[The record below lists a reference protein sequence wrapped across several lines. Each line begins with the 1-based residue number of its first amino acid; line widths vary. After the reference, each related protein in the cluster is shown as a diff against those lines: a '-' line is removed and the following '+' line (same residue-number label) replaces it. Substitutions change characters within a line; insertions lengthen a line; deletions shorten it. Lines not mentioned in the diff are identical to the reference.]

1 MMSSYRNVTPLFLG
15 WCDSVSGQSTIGPF
29 TDAGLFAQGFSTN
42 TILTEFADAALE

>member
-1 MMSSYRNVTPLFLG
+1 MMGNLSQRHALFLRRR
-15 WCDSVSGQSTIGPF
+15 DSVPGQLTIGPF